1 MRLDKGVVLTGIDA
15 VDELIHLAFCL
26 FCMAYISY
34 NSLADMFITALK
46 KLTFLRGEVILRK
59 FKQNLIFVFLILF
72 YNNSV
77 L

>member
-1 MRLDKGVVLTGIDA
+1 
-15 VDELIHLAFCL
+15 
-26 FCMAYISY
+26 MAYISY